1 MIPPLRYLANEEIKV
16 THVRDDGENIYEYY
30 TEFDWEL
37 YCVNMSL
44 HSKEKS
50 IRAFERQEWFM

>member
-1 MIPPLRYLANEEIKV
+1 MIPALRYLANGGIKL
-16 THVRDDGENIYEYY
+16 THVRNNRENIYVYY
-30 TEFDWEL
+30 TEFDREL

-50 IRAFERQEWFM
+50 IRAFEKQE